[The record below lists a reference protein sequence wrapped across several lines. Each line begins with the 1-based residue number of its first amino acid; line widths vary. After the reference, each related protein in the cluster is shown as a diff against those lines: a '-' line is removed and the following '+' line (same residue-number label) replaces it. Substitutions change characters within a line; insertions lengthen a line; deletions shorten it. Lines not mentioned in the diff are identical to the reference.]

1 MDKIY
6 INNLE
11 FIAYHGV
18 FPEEKKLGQ
27 KFLVSVEM
35 SCDTREAGQTG
46 DLTKSTH
53 YGLVANDIEKLFTEK
68 SIDLIETCAED
79 IARMILKNYPL
90 ISEVK
95 VTVKKPWAPL
105 QMHFENVAVEIT
117 RKRHK
122 VFLSIGSNMGD
133 KRENLLMAVRNIGL
147 IEDTEVV
154 KVSTIL
160 ETAPFG
166 VVDQDDFLNA
176 CLEISTLLTPQ
187 ELLKELLAIEEKMGR
202 VRVKKWGPRIIDI
215 DILLFDKEIIEADN
229 LAVPHPWMCERS
241 FVLDPLCEIAPNVVH
256 PLVNKTIFNLK
267 RELDSATEDEKIA
280 ELS

>member
-27 KFLVSVEM
+27 KFLVSAEM
-35 SCDTREAGQTG
+35 TTSTREAGKTG
-46 DLTKSTH
+46 NLKKSTH
-53 YGLVANDIEKLFTEK
+53 YGLVANDIGEIFTGK

-79 IARMILKNYPL
+79 IAEMILSKYPL

-117 RKRHK
+117 RKRHT
-122 VFLSIGSNMGD
+122 VYLSIGSNMGD
-133 KRENLLMAVRNIGL
+133 KKQNLLTA
-147 IEDTEVV
+147 IEKIKELKNTSVG
-154 KVSTIL
+154 KVSTIV
-160 ETAPFG
+160 ETEPFG
-166 VVDQDDFLNA
+166 VKEQDDFFNA
-176 CLEISTLLTPQ
+176 CLEVKTLLCPH
-187 ELLKELLAIEEKMGR
+187 ELLEKLLGIEEEMGR
-202 VRVKKWGPRIIDI
+202 KRIKKWGPRIIDI
-215 DILLFDKEIIEADN
+215 DILLFDKEVIEDDD
-229 LAVPHPWMCERS
+229 LAVPHPWMCDRS

-256 PLVNKTIFNLK
+256 PLERKSIFNLK
-267 RELDSATEDEKIA
+267 RALDEAIDEKENEI
-280 ELS
+280 LS